1 MNESENASRDR
12 FPRPRSNFIE
22 LARMLYTRMAEKFG
36 GTTTLNVLKML
47 DYGFVCFAQRDD
59 IFVTKAAEDLAMPKS
74 TVSRILTEMRAKGF
88 VSEEIHSHDGRRRV
102 FRLAE
107 DYQEGGD
114 TDIKRFLDWCAKPGN
129 ELV

>member
-1 MNESENASRDR
+1 MNNLENSSNEQ
-12 FPRPRSNFIE
+12 FPRLRSNFIE
-22 LARMLYTRMAEKFG
+22 LARMLFTRMAEKYG
-36 GTTTLNVLKML
+36 GTTTLNELKML
-47 DYGFVCFAQRDD
+47 NYGFVCFAQGEDVS
-59 IFVTKAAEDLAMPKS
+59 VTQAAEDLEMPKS

-88 VSEEIHSHDGRRRV
+88 VTEEIHPHDGRRRV

-107 DYQEGGD
+107 DYREGGD